1 MGGSGGDNKDDKYYD
16 GTTVQSNNASGMVMV
31 MIIRHYDV
39 LWCRGTNSVL
49 LTIGMM
55 IAKMNGRYDMVLHYG
70 AMVLW
75 YGMEAI
81 QAEISWCR
89 YGPP

>member
-39 LWCRGTNSVL
+39 L
-49 LTIGMM
+49 
-55 IAKMNGRYDMVLHYG
+55 
-70 AMVLW
+70 
-75 YGMEAI
+75 
-81 QAEISWCR
+81 
-89 YGPP
+89 